1 MKPHSWLDIFRSKK
15 LLSRTTSTP
24 NMSFPSA
31 PASSSPQTSTKHS
44 TKTKQ
49 NPRANNLPGSH
60 KSQYELPDK
69 ETSGLDFEIFEDPR
83 CAICDGDLPP
93 TQGPQSHLIPQLCA
107 SCHMQVTHL
116 KNEREKLLRQQ
127 RKTQLDQLHEALEA
141 VSAQAELRRVL
152 TDGNE
157 RLRGEIEEIER
168 EIGEIAELEDG
179 GVRQEREERGRE
191 G

>member
-1 MKPHSWLDIFRSKK
+1 
-15 LLSRTTSTP
+15 
-24 NMSFPSA
+24 MSFPSA
-31 PASSSPQTSTKHS
+31 PASSPSRNLPKKPSKNKKS
-44 TKTKQ
+44 S
-49 NPRANNLPGSH
+49 RADNLPGSSN
-60 KSQYELPDK
+60 SQYALPGS
-69 ETSGLDFEIFEDPR
+69 ETSGYDFEIFEDPR

-93 TQGPQSHLIPQLCA
+93 TERPQSHLTPQLCA
-107 SCHMQVTHL
+107 SCHLQVTHL

-127 RKTQLDQLHEALEA
+127 RKKQLAQMHEALEA

-168 EIGEIAELEDG
+168 EMEGLQG
-179 GVRQEREERGRE
+179 GVSEEMSRE

>member
-1 MKPHSWLDIFRSKK
+1 
-15 LLSRTTSTP
+15 
-24 NMSFPSA
+24 MSFPSA
-31 PASSSPQTSTKHS
+31 SAPASSPSKISNKNPSKHKKNS
-44 TKTKQ
+44 
-49 NPRANNLPGSH
+49 RADNLTGGYNSQYVLPG
-60 KSQYELPDK
+60 K

-93 TQGPQSHLIPQLCA
+93 IQGPQSHLLPQLCA
-107 SCHMQVTHL
+107 PCHLQVTHL

-127 RKTQLDQLHEALEA
+127 RQKQLDQMHEALEA
-141 VSAQAELRRVL
+141 VSAQAELRWVL

-168 EIGEIAELEDG
+168 EIGGLEG
-179 GVRQEREERGRE
+179 GVREESEEGGRE